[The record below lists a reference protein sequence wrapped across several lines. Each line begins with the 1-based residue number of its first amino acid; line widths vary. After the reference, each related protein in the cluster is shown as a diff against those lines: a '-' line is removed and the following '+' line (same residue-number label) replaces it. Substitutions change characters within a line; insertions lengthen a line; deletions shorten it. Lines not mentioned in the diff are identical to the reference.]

1 MIRVLQKSLRWVVSC
16 AWLLAPS
23 SLYAVD
29 EETAKT
35 ISDLK
40 TQVQALM
47 DEVKKL
53 KDQVAAGAPSP
64 ARLNPPATEPES
76 NPVVSPSTPG
86 HTSAP
91 LNPADSVLPANSA
104 LQPTMEQNVDGTTED
119 APTAQQEGTKLLPQL
134 DVSEKGLI
142 FRSKDNRHSIR
153 LGGLLQIDDREFVDP
168 GTSQE
173 SKFLL
178 RRARPAASGYFYDDW
193 NFRFA
198 PEFALS
204 SPNATSYSTTIAD
217 AVINYKPMEDVQ
229 VQAGKYKPPV
239 ALEQLADDAYLPFAE
254 RALTANLSPS
264 RDIGVM
270 VHGRT
275 FDEKLSWAAMVGAG
289 ARNNTLNTGLDYDT
303 GPDGYFRLFAQPFLN
318 EKEIP
323 EALHGLRL
331 GVGGSLGWASQSSA
345 GTGLLF
351 QNYSTDGGNTFFTFP
366 SGLNVQGEHWRISPQ
381 LYYTY
386 GPMGLL
392 GEFIAEKQGV
402 NTSSLGAG
410 GGFTNYE
417 TTAWNITMNFLLTGE
432 NATLDGIVPLEP
444 VDFKNGQLGAWEM
457 FIRYDG
463 IAVGDNAFRPV
474 NQGGLGVSAID
485 NATDVNGFSWGLNWY
500 INRIVRLGLTVEYN
514 AFTGGGG
521 RDTVVENDELGFI
534 TRLQIKY

>member
-1 MIRVLQKSLRWVVSC
+1 MVPASLH
-16 AWLLAPS
+16 
-23 SLYAVD
+23 AVD
-29 EETAKT
+29 EETART

-53 KDQVAAGAPSP
+53 KDQVAQGTPPP
-64 ARLNPPATEPES
+64 ARLNPPAPAEKSAKPAAT
-76 NPVVSPSTPG
+76 SP
-86 HTSAP
+86 
-91 LNPADSVLPANSA
+91 PAVLPTNVN
-104 LQPTMEQNVDGTTED
+104 LQPTMEQNVDGTTET
-119 APTAQQEGTKLLPQL
+119 APTAQQEGSKLLPQL
-134 DVSEKGLI
+134 DVSENGLI

-153 LGGLLQIDDREFVDP
+153 LGGLLQLDDREFVDAP
-168 GTSQE
+168 TSQE
-173 SKFLL
+173 SKFLI

-198 PEFALS
+198 PEFAIS
-204 SPNATSYSTTIAD
+204 APNATTYQTTIAD
-217 AVINYKPMEDVQ
+217 AVINYKPLEDIQ
-229 VQAGKYKPPV
+229 IQAGKYKPPV
-239 ALEQLADDAYLPFAE
+239 ALEQLADDAYLPFSE
-254 RALTANLSPS
+254 RALSSNLSPS

-270 VHGRT
+270 IHGRT

-331 GVGGSLGWASQSSA
+331 GIGGSLGWASQSSA
-345 GTGLLF
+345 GTSLLF

-381 LYYTY
+381 MYYTY
-386 GPMGLL
+386 GPFGLL

-402 NTSSLGAG
+402 STAALGAG

-417 TTAWNITMNFLLTGE
+417 TTAWNVSMNFMLTGE

-444 VDFKNGQLGAWEM
+444 VDFKNEQFGAWEM
-457 FIRYDG
+457 AIRYDG
-463 IAVGDNAFRPV
+463 MAIGANAFRPV
-474 NQGGLGVSAID
+474 SQGGMGVSAIN
-485 NATDVNGFSWGLNWY
+485 NATDVNGISWALNWY
-500 INRIVRLGLTVEYN
+500 INRIVRLGVTVEYN

-521 RDTVVENDELGFI
+521 QDTVAENNELGFL

>member
-1 MIRVLQKSLRWVVSC
+1 MIRVLQKSLRWVLPC

-53 KDQVAAGAPSP
+53 KDQVASGSPPP
-64 ARLNPPATEPES
+64 ARLNPPTPQEKPAP
-76 NPVVSPSTPG
+76 PPASTP
-86 HTSAP
+86 AP
-91 LNPADSVLPANSA
+91 VLPTNVD
-104 LQPTMEQNVDGTTED
+104 LQPSMEQNVDGTTET

-142 FRSKDNRHSIR
+142 FRSEDNRHSIR

-239 ALEQLADDAYLPFAE
+239 ALEQLADDAYLPLAE
-254 RALTANLSPS
+254 RALTSNLSPS

-331 GVGGSLGWASQSSA
+331 GIGGSVGWASQSSA

-381 LYYTY
+381 LYYNY
-386 GPMGLL
+386 GPFGLL

-402 NTSSLGAG
+402 NTSGLGTD

-417 TTAWNITMNFLLTGE
+417 TTAWNITMNFMLTGE
-432 NATLDGIVPLEP
+432 NATLDGIVPFQP
-444 VDFKNGQLGAWEM
+444 VDFKNDQWGAWEM
-457 FIRYDG
+457 TLRYDG
-463 IAVGDNAFRPV
+463 IAIGDNAFRPV
-474 NQGGLGVSAID
+474 NQGGLGVSAIN
-485 NATDVNGFSWGLNWY
+485 NATDVTGLSWGLNWY

-521 RDTVVENDELGFI
+521 KDTVVENDELGFI

>member
-1 MIRVLQKSLRWVVSC
+1 MIRVLQKSLRWVVPC
-16 AWLLAPS
+16 AWFLLPS
-23 SLYAVD
+23 PLWAVD

-53 KDQVAAGAPSP
+53 KDQVARGSPPP
-64 ARLNPPATEPES
+64 ARLNPPAPDET
-76 NPVVSPSTPG
+76 NSTPVA
-86 HTSAP
+86 SSP
-91 LNPADSVLPANSA
+91 PSVLPANVD
-104 LQPTMEQNVDGTTED
+104 LQPTMEQNVDGTTET

-142 FRSKDNRHSIR
+142 FRSKDNRHSVR
-153 LGGLLQIDDREFVDP
+153 LGGLLQLDDREFVDP
-168 GTSQE
+168 PTSQE
-173 SKFLL
+173 SKFLI
-178 RRARPAASGYFYDDW
+178 RRARPAVSGYFYDDW

-198 PEFALS
+198 PEFAIS
-204 SPNATSYSTTIAD
+204 APNATSYSTTIAD
-217 AVINYKPMEDVQ
+217 AVINYKPLEDIQ
-229 VQAGKYKPPV
+229 IQAGKYKPPV
-239 ALEQLADDAYLPFAE
+239 ALEQLADDAYLPLAE
-254 RALTANLSPS
+254 RALTSNLSPS

-270 VHGRT
+270 IHGRT

-303 GPDGYFRLFAQPFLN
+303 GPDGYFRLFAQPFLG

-323 EALHGLRL
+323 EAFHGLRL
-331 GVGGSLGWASQSSA
+331 GIGGSISWQSLGDGKLLGGSNNSSQ
-345 GTGLLF
+345 LF
-351 QNYSTDGGNTFFTFP
+351 QNYSTDGGNTFFAFP
-366 SGLNVQGEHWRISPQ
+366 NGLNVQGEHWRISPQ

-386 GPMGLL
+386 GPFGLL

-402 NTSSLGAG
+402 NTAGIPGNTG

-417 TTAWNITMNFLLTGE
+417 TTAWNVTMNFMLTGE
-432 NATLDGIVPLEP
+432 DATLDGIVPFQP
-444 VDFKNGQLGAWEM
+444 VDFKNDQLGAWEM
-457 FIRYDG
+457 TLRYDG
-463 IAVGDNAFRPV
+463 MAIGANAFRPV

-485 NATDVNGFSWGLNWY
+485 YATDVNGFSWGLNWY

-521 RDTVVENDELGFI
+521 QNFVAENNELGFI